1 MTANLDNLANANWV
15 TGVILPVDG
24 GVDAGGDGTSAAARK

>member
-1 MTANLDNLANANWV
+1 V

-24 GVDAGGDGTSAAARK
+24 GVDAGSDGTYHGTKQAAGSQAA